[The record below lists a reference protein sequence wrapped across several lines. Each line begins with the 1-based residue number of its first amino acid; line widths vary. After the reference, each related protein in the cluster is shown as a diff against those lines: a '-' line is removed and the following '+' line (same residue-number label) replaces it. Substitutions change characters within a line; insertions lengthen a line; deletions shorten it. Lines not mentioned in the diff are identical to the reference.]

1 MLRSAGS
8 RYFLAVDWRELAA
21 AVARWAR
28 FGLEPAE
35 AGGGERVAGG
45 VRTLFLF
52 WRGQARGALPA
63 PERLMILKRQV
74 LLKAVVTDRLKEELI
89 QSVDDAIARVV
100 EEQEELDRQSRRLM
114 LELQRTDM
122 NRAMA
127 FRQQLEAEK
136 RKRDDLKA
144 ALQEQR
150 QAYEALELGTEF
162 ERGTL
167 ESDVEVKVGDNIQA
181 KLGQAEIL
189 VEDDIIKEIRDAAQ

>member
-1 MLRSAGS
+1 
-8 RYFLAVDWRELAA
+8 
-21 AVARWAR
+21 
-28 FGLEPAE
+28 
-35 AGGGERVAGG
+35 
-45 VRTLFLF
+45 
-52 WRGQARGALPA
+52 
-63 PERLMILKRQV
+63 MILKRQV

-150 QAYEALELGTEF
+150 QSYEGLELGTEF

-167 ESDVEVKVGDNIQA
+167 ESDVEVKIGDNIQA

-189 VEDDIIKEIRDAAQ
+189 VEDDIVKEIRDAAQ

>member
-1 MLRSAGS
+1 
-8 RYFLAVDWRELAA
+8 
-21 AVARWAR
+21 
-28 FGLEPAE
+28 
-35 AGGGERVAGG
+35 
-45 VRTLFLF
+45 
-52 WRGQARGALPA
+52 
-63 PERLMILKRQV
+63 MILKRQV

-89 QSVDDAIARVV
+89 QSVEEAIARVV
-100 EEQEELDRQSRRLM
+100 EEQDELDRQSRRLM

-136 RKRDDLKA
+136 RKREDLKA

-167 ESDVEVKVGDNIQA
+167 ESDVEVKIGDNIQA

-189 VEDDIIKEIRDAAQ
+189 VEDDIVKEIRDAAQ

>member
-1 MLRSAGS
+1 
-8 RYFLAVDWRELAA
+8 
-21 AVARWAR
+21 
-28 FGLEPAE
+28 
-35 AGGGERVAGG
+35 
-45 VRTLFLF
+45 
-52 WRGQARGALPA
+52 
-63 PERLMILKRQV
+63 MILKRQV

-89 QSVDDAIARVV
+89 QSVEEAIARVV
-100 EEQEELDRQSRRLM
+100 EEQDELDRQSRRLM

-136 RKRDDLKA
+136 RKREDLKA

-150 QAYEALELGTEF
+150 QAYDALELGTEF

-167 ESDVEVKVGDNIQA
+167 ESDVEVKLGDNIQA

-189 VEDDIIKEIRDAAQ
+189 VEDDIIKEIRDAAK